1 MELTDKN
8 FKSTITDNKVVM
20 VDFWAEWCGPC
31 RVLAPTMDSLGKDFN
46 GKLVI
51 GKVNVDNNPTL
62 STINKVRTIPTVI
75 VYKNGVEV
83 ERLVGV
89 RDKTFY
95 TDKLNYYLN

>member
-31 RVLAPTMDSLGKDFN
+31 RILGPTMDLLEKDFN

-51 GKVNVDNNPTL
+51 GKVNVDNNPNL
-62 STINKVRTIPTVI
+62 STINKVRSIPTVI
-75 VYKNGVEV
+75 VYKNGVEI